1 MRPLLAAAL
10 LASLAFAAPARAQ
23 TPADLNDLQI
33 AHAAYT
39 ADVIDI
45 RYAHLALALS
55 TNETVRA
62 FARTM
67 ISDHEAVNAKALALL
82 TKLGAAPE
90 DNFLS
95 KALNE
100 GAEAKVTEL
109 VALRGADFDRAYA
122 ANELAYHQAV
132 NGIVADAFIPNI
144 ENPEVKALFVEAAA
158 IFKMHEH
165 HAEMMVEALK

>member
-1 MRPLLAAAL
+1 MKTLLAAAL
-10 LASLAFAAPARAQ
+10 LGSLSFAAMARAE

-55 TNETVRA
+55 SNDTVRA
-62 FARTM
+62 FAKTM

-82 TKLGAAPE
+82 AKLGAQPE

-100 GAEAKVTEL
+100 GAEAKVAEL
-109 VALRGADFDRAYA
+109 VALKGADFDRAYA

-132 NGIVADAFIPNI
+132 NGIVNDAFIPNI
-144 ENPEVKALFVEAAA
+144 ENADVKALFVEAAV
-158 IFKMHEH
+158 IFKMHEG
-165 HAEMMVEALK
+165 HAEMMVEAVK

>member
-1 MRPLLAAAL
+1 MKFRTLVLLG
-10 LASLAFAAPARAQ
+10 AFAATPVLAE

-62 FARTM
+62 FAATM
-67 ISDHEAVNAKALALL
+67 ISDHSAVNAKAGALL
-82 TKLGAAPE
+82 EKLGAKPE

-95 KALNE
+95 QALNA
-100 GAEAKVTEL
+100 GAEAKIAEL
-109 VALRGADFDRAYA
+109 VALKGADFDRAYA
-122 ANELAYHQAV
+122 ANELAYHQSVNAIV
-132 NGIVADAFIPNI
+132 NGDFIPNI
-144 ENPEVKALFVEAAA
+144 ENPEVKALFEEASV
-158 IFKMHEH
+158 IFLQHEG
-165 HAEMMVEALK
+165 HAEMMVEAVK